1 MVSLHEVYTIKIWWK
16 PVQFP
21 WCTPDFNEV
30 SSFCGNVME
39 ILFTDRRDM
48 VSLHEVYTIKIW
60 WKPVQFP
67 WCTPDFNEVSS
78 FCGNVME
85 ILCKL
90 DTYTKISI
98 VESIPLRPV

>member
-1 MVSLHEVYTIKIWWK
+1 
-16 PVQFP
+16 
-21 WCTPDFNEV
+21 
-30 SSFCGNVME
+30 
-39 ILFTDRRDM
+39 M

>member
-1 MVSLHEVYTIKIWWK
+1 MRCY
-16 PVQFP
+16 QR
-21 WCTPDFNEV
+21 
-30 SSFCGNVME
+30 NVLCLRK
-39 ILFTDRRDM
+39 ILFLNKVTAPITDRRDM

-90 DTYTKISI
+90 DTYTKVSI
-98 VESIPLRPV
+98 VETIPLRPV